1 MAEQTKSIKEL
12 RNGLWSSDSRIVIN
26 TLQQV
31 KNAGSTVLIPE
42 LAGLLRKD
50 TGTEVTD
57 HIAAI
62 LNNLKYQAS
71 ADELVKVLREEND
84 PEVISLLVSACW
96 KNGLDYSA
104 YVDDFIDLFLEYDY
118 TTSLTGFEV
127 NDATPA
133 NTALEVPV
141 ECPAGLPDNLT
152 SCTLVTPNATNNTEG
167 YQGAV
172 NWQFDGQ
179 LAPGSQGTVSYD
191 VRIQGPRPGYDPQ
204 CQPN

>member
-118 TTSLTGFEV
+118 TTALDALTVIE
-127 NDATPA
+127 
-133 NTALEVPV
+133 
-141 ECPAGLPDNLT
+141 
-152 SCTLVTPNATNNTEG
+152 NATKNPDYEATR
-167 YQGAV
+167 
-172 NWQFDGQ
+172 
-179 LAPGSQGTVSYD
+179 S
-191 VRIQGPRPGYDPQ
+191 RINRLKTNLDQTGENKRMLVYELIHILNHKLPQ
-204 CQPN
+204 E

>member
-1 MAEQTKSIKEL
+1 MAEQAKSIKEL

-31 KNAGSTVLIPE
+31 KNAGNTVLIPE
-42 LAGLLRKD
+42 LIGLLRKD

-57 HIAAI
+57 HIVTI

-71 ADELVKVLREEND
+71 ADELIKVLRQEKD

-118 TTSLTGFEV
+118 TTALDALTVIE
-127 NDATPA
+127 
-133 NTALEVPV
+133 
-141 ECPAGLPDNLT
+141 
-152 SCTLVTPNATNNTEG
+152 NATKNPDYEATRSRINRLKNNLDQTGENKRMLV
-167 YQGAV
+167 YELIHIL
-172 NWQFDGQ
+172 NHK
-179 LAPGSQGTVSYD
+179 L
-191 VRIQGPRPGYDPQ
+191 PQ
-204 CQPN
+204 E